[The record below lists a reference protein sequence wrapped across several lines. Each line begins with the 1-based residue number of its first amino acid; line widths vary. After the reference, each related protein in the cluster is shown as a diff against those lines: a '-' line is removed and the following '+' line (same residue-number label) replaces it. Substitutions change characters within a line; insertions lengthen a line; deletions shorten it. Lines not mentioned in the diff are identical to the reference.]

1 MTVMGLW
8 RDLLPSNKFAV
19 CYQDLFRGI
28 FFLKEVLLIL
38 SQMHLNIASTKLFRS
53 NKKTWRQLQDNTDLP
68 VFSQSIAVKLF
79 TVLKPA
85 VKPISNKEH
94 P

>member
-1 MTVMGLW
+1 
-8 RDLLPSNKFAV
+8 
-19 CYQDLFRGI
+19 
-28 FFLKEVLLIL
+28 
-38 SQMHLNIASTKLFRS
+38 MHLNIASTKLFRS